1 MKYVCAVCFSL
12 LLSAAAVAQNQ
23 FVYTDDETAPNEVS
37 AAKIN
42 ADGSLT
48 QIAGSPFA
56 TGGTGGGGWV
66 EGLATATAGK
76 NSYLYVDNGGDGTI
90 SGLKIDPANGALR
103 PVPRSPF
110 LADGIAGNYSLAIS
124 PSNRFLFASSDATT
138 LIHVYAISQTNG
150 SLFEVKG
157 SPFLAN
163 ANLDGLKVSGNGHF
177 LIAGGQSNSAVA
189 VFSIS
194 QAGALTEVP
203 GSPFPA
209 SGTVSAVESNC
220 ASNQVF
226 AVSNST
232 NLIDA
237 YKLSAAGTLTPAPGS
252 PFSNGASGNGPNS
265 FDLVLS
271 PTNHFLF
278 TTDSFTDE
286 ISSFAVAPDA
296 ALMPVAGSPF
306 FASSWTSG
314 TAITHAGDY
323 LYAVDFSD
331 AAVLGEHVNSDGSLT
346 PAPGPFNTG
355 AISTVGE
362 MNTVITFP
370 SPVCPTVSTQ

>member
-1 MKYVCAVCFSL
+1 V
-12 LLSAAAVAQNQ
+12 
-23 FVYTDDETAPNEVS
+23 
-37 AAKIN
+37 
-42 ADGSLT
+42 
-48 QIAGSPFA
+48 
-56 TGGTGGGGWV
+56 
-66 EGLATATAGK
+66 
-76 NSYLYVDNGGDGTI
+76 
-90 SGLKIDPANGALR
+90 R

-110 LADGIAGNYSLAIS
+110 LADGIAGNYSLAVS
-124 PSNRFLFASSDATT
+124 PSNRFLFAASDATT

-150 SLFEVKG
+150 SLVEVAG
-157 SPFLAN
+157 SPFQSN
-163 ANLDGLKVSGNGHF
+163 ANLEGLKVTANGRF
-177 LIAGGQSNSAVA
+177 LIAGGQSNSTVE

-194 QAGALTEVP
+194 QAGALSEVQ

-209 SGTVSAVESNC
+209 SGTVSAVETNC

-232 NLIDA
+232 NLVDA
-237 YKLSAAGTLTPAPGS
+237 YALSAAGALSPAPGS

-278 TTDSFTDE
+278 TTDSFTDA
-286 ISSFAVAPDA
+286 ISSFTVAPDA
-296 ALMPVAGSPF
+296 ALTPVAGSPF
-306 FASSWTSG
+306 YASSWSSG
-314 TAITHAGDY
+314 TAITRAGDY

-331 AAVLGEHVNSDGSLT
+331 AAVMGEHVDSDGSLT

-370 SPVCPTVSTQ
+370 PPVCPTVSTQ

>member
-1 MKYVCAVCFSL
+1 MKFAYVVCLSL
-12 LLSAAAVAQNQ
+12 LLTAVAVAQNQ
-23 FVYTDDETAPNEVS
+23 FVYTNDETTPNTVS
-37 AAKIN
+37 AARIQ

-56 TGGTGGGGWV
+56 TEGNGGGGWV
-66 EGLATATAGK
+66 EGLAIASAGK
-76 NSYLYVDNGGDGTI
+76 NSYLYVENGGDGTI
-90 SGLKIDPANGALR
+90 SGLKINLVNGSLR

-110 LADGIAGNYSLAIS
+110 LADGIAGNYALAVS
-124 PSNRFLFASSDATT
+124 PDDKFLFASSDATT
-138 LIHVYAISQTNG
+138 VIHVYAILASTG
-150 SLFEVKG
+150 MLFEVPG
-157 SPFLAN
+157 SPFQAN
-163 ANLDGLKVSGNGHF
+163 ANLDGLKVTANGRF
-177 LIAGGQSNSAVA
+177 LIAGGQSNSAVG
-189 VFSIS
+189 VFNIS
-194 QAGALTEVP
+194 QTGALSPVL

-237 YKLSAAGTLTPAPGS
+237 YRLSAAGNLMPAPGS

-278 TTDSFTDE
+278 TTDSFSSD
-286 ISSFAVAPDA
+286 ISSLTVTPDT
-296 ALMPVAGSPF
+296 ALSPVAGSPF
-306 FASSWTSG
+306 FVGGWVSG
-314 TAITHAGDY
+314 TAVTQAGDF
-323 LYAVDFSD
+323 LYAVGFAD
-331 AAVLGEHVNSDGSLT
+331 ATVGGEHINSDGTLT
-346 PAPGPFNTG
+346 SAPGPFNTG
-355 AISTVGE
+355 AISSVGE

-370 SPVCPTVSTQ
+370 RPSCSTQ